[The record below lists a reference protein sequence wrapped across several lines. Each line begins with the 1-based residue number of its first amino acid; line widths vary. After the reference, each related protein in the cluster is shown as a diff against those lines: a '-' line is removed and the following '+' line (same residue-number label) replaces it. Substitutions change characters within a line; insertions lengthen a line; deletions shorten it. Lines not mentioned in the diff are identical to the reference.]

1 MPWTPRVLLILP
13 LLLALAPAAPALA
26 ADQPQQIPQAR
37 DPATPPPPPPPE
49 EPATPPAVQEAAEWY
64 VSPKGQAL
72 GPFTLSQLRDMAAQ
86 GQIDGGT
93 AVWKQGM
100 ADWARLRDVA
110 ELADVLVAAAPKAD
124 KAKAPPAAPS
134 EQDLLDQE
142 FKAYLAGTWYL
153 DGPMVVNGVYY
164 HITVET
170 TYRPDGTFA
179 GRQTVHLP
187 SPGGGPSYPYVTAY
201 RGTWQVIGQDASR
214 FVLMTISQNEEPKRT
229 ALEVLDQ
236 NRLRNV
242 DLDIVAQRVR

>member
-1 MPWTPRVLLILP
+1 MPSTTRVTPILF
-13 LLLALAPAAPALA
+13 LLLALGLLPPAAPALA
-26 ADQPQQIPQAR
+26 ADVPLQVPQPSG
-37 DPATPPPPPPPE
+37 PATPPPPPPPE
-49 EPATPPAVQEAAEWY
+49 EAAPPATQEVAEWY

-72 GPFTLSQLRDMAAQ
+72 GPYTLSQLREMAAR
-86 GQIDGGT
+86 GEINGGT
-93 AVWKQGM
+93 AVWRQGM
-100 ADWARLRDVA
+100 AEWARLRDLP
-110 ELADVLVAAAPKAD
+110 ELADLLVAVAPQAAE
-124 KAKAPPAAPS
+124 APPPAPN

-170 TYRPDGTFA
+170 TYRADGTFA

-187 SPGGGPSYPYVTAY
+187 SPGGGQSYPYVTAY